1 MIKMK
6 KRNIYLNIILTLLI
20 LVAAFAW
27 MITSAS
33 RGELVDYTRH
43 AIITAVDIDVE
54 IYELIDEEYV
64 LVTDTIDLT
73 NMAPNDVKQFRF
85 DITNN
90 NNNVST
96 SKIIFSD
103 ITGDIDYLKNLISIG
118 SSNPK
123 IFEYTLGEKIEQ
135 VNGKNIF
142 RFDNGFSV
150 EPKSKKSIYWY
161 ISLDSN
167 ASNEIIG
174 KTLQINN
181 ISFIRP

>member
-1 MIKMK
+1 MK

-20 LVAAFAW
+20 VAAAFAW

-64 LVTDTIDLT
+64 LVTGTIDLT

-96 SKIIFSD
+96 SKIIFSA
-103 ITGDIDYLKNLISIG
+103 
-118 SSNPK
+118 P
-123 IFEYTLGEKIEQ
+123 
-135 VNGKNIF
+135 
-142 RFDNGFSV
+142 
-150 EPKSKKSIYWY
+150 
-161 ISLDSN
+161 
-167 ASNEIIG
+167 
-174 KTLQINN
+174 
-181 ISFIRP
+181 